1 MKEELRVVDGV
12 TYIVKQCPKC
22 KNELLF
28 RQRKE
33 TIRLHGAC
41 AKCGGEFEF
50 ELKGSNK

>member
-1 MKEELRVVDGV
+1 MKEELREVDGV
-12 TYIVKQCPKC
+12 TYIVKHCPKC
-22 KNELLF
+22 KGELLF